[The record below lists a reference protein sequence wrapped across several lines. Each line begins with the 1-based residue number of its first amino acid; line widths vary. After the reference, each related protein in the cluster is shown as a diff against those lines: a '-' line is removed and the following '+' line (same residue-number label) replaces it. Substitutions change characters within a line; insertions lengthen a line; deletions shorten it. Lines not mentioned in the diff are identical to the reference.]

1 MSGIRPSRVT
11 KPSGANERSA
21 GRGSPRLLSE
31 ERRDESKR
39 PGTCGRCAT
48 STVGD
53 ISATAAAHPQPPRR
67 IRGR

>member
-1 MSGIRPSRVT
+1 MSGLRPSRVT
-11 KPSGANERSA
+11 KPSGANERSP
-21 GRGSPRLLSE
+21 GQGSPRSFSE

-39 PGTCGRCAT
+39 PGTSDQCVA

-53 ISATAAAHPQPPRR
+53 TSATAAAHPQPPRR